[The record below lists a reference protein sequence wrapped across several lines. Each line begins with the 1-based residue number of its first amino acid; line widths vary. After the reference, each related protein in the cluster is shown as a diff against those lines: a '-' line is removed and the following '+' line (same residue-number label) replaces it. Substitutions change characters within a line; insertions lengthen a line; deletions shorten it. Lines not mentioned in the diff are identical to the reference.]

1 MYADASSVRAAR
13 AEYFAANGF
22 SEAEYNAPWVKLG
35 KLGPM
40 PIAFPNSASRQR
52 AVPLHDLHHV
62 ATGYATTWRGEAE
75 ISAWEI
81 AAGCTDYWAA
91 WVLNTG
97 AFGYGVVIAPRRT
110 YRAFMRG
117 RRSRTLYHSG
127 WSDSLL
133 DLTVGALRERLAL
146 AGIQARPS
154 WRDRAAFAAWVGLA
168 AAPGIAALVL
178 AVALLR

>member
-22 SEAEYNAPWVKLG
+22 SDAEYNDPWVKLG
-35 KLGPM
+35 KLGPV
-40 PIAFPNSASRQR
+40 PIAFPNSASRKR

-62 ATGYATTWRGEAE
+62 ATGYPTTWTGEAE

-81 AAGCTDYWAA
+81 AAGCTDHWAA

-97 AFGYGVVIAPRRT
+97 AFGYGVVLAPRRT

-117 RRSRTLYHSG
+117 RRSKTLYYTG
-127 WSDSLL
+127 WSDALL
-133 DLTVGALRERLAL
+133 ELSVGELRERLAL
-146 AGIQARPS
+146 SGGQERPS
-154 WRDRAAFAAWVGLA
+154 WRDRVAFAAWVGLA